1 MQQQRGQEG
10 EGEERESFKLFITSF
25 LIQAELKG
33 EKLEFTDQSARS
45 I

>member
-10 EGEERESFKLFITSF
+10 EELESFKLFITSF
-25 LIQAELKG
+25 LIQAELKRA
-33 EKLEFTDQSARS
+33 KLEFTDQSARS